1 MPRIEVEGLQLLHDQ
16 QRAFTA
22 GGDTLIMR
30 LHSAEGTANETFSSQ
45 MNLTVSSITYKWS
58 ATEMSEREIRT
69 RLESIGVG
77 VSRYGL
83 VVVLTLI
90 GLLKFTSPE
99 AAGIQPLVAHSPL
112 MSWMY
117 VGTQRSGC
125 LQRDRPY

>member
-1 MPRIEVEGLQLLHDQ
+1 MW
-16 QRAFTA
+16 
-22 GGDTLIMR
+22 

-99 AAGIQPLVAHSPL
+99 ATGIQPLVAHSPL

-117 VGTQRSGC
+117 ASNPPPTTFPTTIRHCGRNPSTGLTCRNG
-125 LQRDRPY
+125 LYTFYHATGAWI